1 MKSLFFLPSKK
12 LVLAIPIIL
21 VIGFI
26 TGLYA
31 DTHILKSWILPFTF
45 FMIYPTMI
53 GFKIKEAVDLSHM
66 KVVIISGLMNF
77 IFIPIIAFIF
87 GKLFLQSSP
96 ELFAGLIMISLF
108 PTSGMTISW
117 TMLSKGNVPAAIK
130 ITSLSLLIGSF
141 LAPLYL
147 YVLVGTIVEVNIL
160 NTFLTVIQI
169 VILPMILGNIT
180 YRLILKKYTVEEFKK
195 TLKPFLPSLS
205 VWAMMFI
212 IFTSISMK
220 AKMLVQNPGLLLNS
234 LLLLVIFYFINFGL
248 STLISRKFFEK
259 ADGYALVYGTVM
271 RNLSIALGLAIASF
285 GPDTA
290 LIITIAFIL
299 QVQSAAW
306 YGKLSARY
314 GWLDRPNA
322 ALVKDV
328 QI

>member
-1 MKSLFFLPSKK
+1 MKKLFYLPSKK
-12 LVLAIPIIL
+12 LILSIPIIL
-21 VIGFI
+21 ILGFI
-26 TGLYA
+26 TGLFI
-31 DTHILKSWILPFTF
+31 DTRALKSLILPFTF
-45 FMIYPTMI
+45 LMIYPTMI

-66 KVVIISGLMNF
+66 KVVLFSSLLNF
-77 IFIPIIAFIF
+77 IVIPLFAFLF
-87 GKLFLQSSP
+87 GSIFLQGRP
-96 ELFAGLIMISLF
+96 ELFAGIIMISLF

-130 ITSLSLLIGSF
+130 ITSISLIIGSL

-147 YVLVGTIVEVNIL
+147 YVLVGAIVEVNIFQ
-160 NTFLTVIQI
+160 TFLTVIQI
-169 VILPMILGNIT
+169 VLLPMVLGSIT
-180 YRLILKKYTVEEFKK
+180 YRLLMKKYTEK
-195 TLKPFLPSLS
+195 TFREKIKPIFPSLS

-220 AKMLVQNPGLLLNS
+220 AKMLVSNPNIMLNA
-234 LLLLVIFYFINFGL
+234 LLLLIIFYFINFSV
-248 STLISRKFFEK
+248 STLVARRFFNK

-306 YGKLSARY
+306 YGKLSAKY
-314 GWLDRPNA
+314 NWLSRSSQLSSELN
-322 ALVKDV
+322 
-328 QI
+328 